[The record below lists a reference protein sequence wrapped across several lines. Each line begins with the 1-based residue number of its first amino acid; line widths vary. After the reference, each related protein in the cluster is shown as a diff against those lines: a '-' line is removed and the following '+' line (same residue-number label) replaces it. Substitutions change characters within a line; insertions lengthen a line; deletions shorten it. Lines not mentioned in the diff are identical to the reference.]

1 MENKLFSAKALC
13 RSGVIAAL
21 YVALTVSFGSL
32 SFLGGLQVRPSE
44 GLCMLP
50 LIYPEAVLALTVG
63 CFISNLFS
71 PFAVFDV
78 TLGVGA
84 TLLAAI
90 CTRLIGKAIA
100 NSKKTLPLKIV
111 LGGLFPVLFNAAI
124 VPIIVF
130 FGSAGTGEITVA
142 AYFAMAWE
150 VGLGEAIWVYAVGTP
165 LFLFCN
171 RQLAKN
177 NPFFAVTDRKCV
189 KKAGEESE
197 KPGKDG
203 TKD

>member
-124 VPIIVF
+124 VPLIVF

-150 VGLGEAIWVYAVGTP
+150 VGLGEAVWVYAVGMP
-165 LFLFCN
+165 LILFCN

>member
-124 VPIIVF
+124 VPLIVF
-130 FGSAGTGEITVA
+130 FGSAGTGEITAA

-150 VGLGEAIWVYAVGTP
+150 VGLGEAVWVYAVGTT
-165 LFLFCN
+165 LILFCN

>member
-124 VPIIVF
+124 VPLIVF

-150 VGLGEAIWVYAVGTP
+150 VGLGETVWVYAVGTP
-165 LFLFCN
+165 LILFCN

>member
-124 VPIIVF
+124 VPLIVF
-130 FGSAGTGEITVA
+130 FGSTGTGEITVA

-150 VGLGEAIWVYAVGTP
+150 VGLGEAVWVYAVGAP
-165 LFLFCN
+165 LILFCN

>member
-124 VPIIVF
+124 VPLIVF

-150 VGLGEAIWVYAVGTP
+150 VGLGEAVWVYAVGTP

>member
-150 VGLGEAIWVYAVGTP
+150 VGLGEAVWVYAVGTP

>member
-1 MENKLFSAKALC
+1 M
-13 RSGVIAAL
+13 
-21 YVALTVSFGSL
+21 
-32 SFLGGLQVRPSE
+32 
-44 GLCMLP
+44 
-50 LIYPEAVLALTVG
+50 
-63 CFISNLFS
+63 
-71 PFAVFDV
+71 
-78 TLGVGA
+78 
-84 TLLAAI
+84 
-90 CTRLIGKAIA
+90 
-100 NSKKTLPLKIV
+100 

-124 VPIIVF
+124 VPLIVF

-142 AYFAMAWE
+142 AYFAIAWE

-165 LFLFCN
+165 LILFCN

>member
-1 MENKLFSAKALC
+1 
-13 RSGVIAAL
+13 
-21 YVALTVSFGSL
+21 
-32 SFLGGLQVRPSE
+32 
-44 GLCMLP
+44 MLP

-111 LGGLFPVLFNAAI
+111 LGGLFPVLFNAVI
-124 VPIIVF
+124 VPLIVF

-165 LFLFCN
+165 LILFCN

>member
-142 AYFAMAWE
+142 TYFAMAWE

>member
-100 NSKKTLPLKIV
+100 NSKKTLPLEIV

-124 VPIIVF
+124 VPLIVF
-130 FGSAGTGEITVA
+130 FGSTGTGEITVA

-150 VGLGEAIWVYAVGTP
+150 VGLGEAIWAYAVGTP
-165 LFLFCN
+165 LILFCN

>member
-130 FGSAGTGEITVA
+130 FGSAGTGEITAA

>member
-1 MENKLFSAKALC
+1 MENKNFSAKALC

-44 GLCMLP
+44 GLCLLP
-50 LIYPEAVLALTVG
+50 LFYPEAVFALTVG

-90 CTRLIGKAIA
+90 CTRLAGKALQGC
-100 NSKKTLPLKIV
+100 KKTLPLKIV

-124 VPIIVF
+124 VPLIVF
-130 FGSAGTGEITVA
+130 LGSTGTGEITMA
-142 AYFAMAWE
+142 AYFAVAWE
-150 VGLGEAIWVYAVGTP
+150 VGLGEAIWVYAAGTP
-165 LFLFCN
+165 LILFCN
-171 RQLAKN
+171 RQRAKN
-177 NPFFAVTDRKCV
+177 NPLFATPD
-189 KKAGEESE
+189 KKATKNTANADEN
-197 KPGKDG
+197 GKNG
-203 TKD
+203 QPKD

>member
-84 TLLAAI
+84 TIACCNLHAAH
-90 CTRLIGKAIA
+90 RQGNRKFE
-100 NSKKTLPLKIV
+100 K
-111 LGGLFPVLFNAAI
+111 NAA
-124 VPIIVF
+124 
-130 FGSAGTGEITVA
+130 S
-142 AYFAMAWE
+142 
-150 VGLGEAIWVYAVGTP
+150 
-165 LFLFCN
+165 
-171 RQLAKN
+171 
-177 NPFFAVTDRKCV
+177 
-189 KKAGEESE
+189 
-197 KPGKDG
+197 
-203 TKD
+203 

>member
-1 MENKLFSAKALC
+1 MENKIFSAKALC

-32 SFLGGLQVRPSE
+32 SFFGGLQVRPSE

-50 LIYPEAVLALTVG
+50 LFYPEAVFALTVG

-90 CTRLIGKAIA
+90 CTRLIGKAIR
-100 NSKKTLPLKIV
+100 NSEKTLPLKIA

-124 VPIIVF
+124 VPLIVF
-130 FGSAGTGEITVA
+130 LGSTGAGEITVA
-142 AYFAMAWE
+142 AYFAVAWE

-165 LFLFCN
+165 LILLCN
-171 RQLAKN
+171 RQREKN
-177 NPFFAVTDRKCV
+177 NPLFASPD
-189 KKAGEESE
+189 KKPTKNPPIADEN
-197 KPGKDG
+197 GKNSQ

>member
-90 CTRLIGKAIA
+90 GTRLIGKAIA

-124 VPIIVF
+124 VPLIVF

-150 VGLGEAIWVYAVGTP
+150 VGLGEAVWVYAVGTP
-165 LFLFCN
+165 LIFFCN

>member
-100 NSKKTLPLKIV
+100 NSKKKLPLKIV

-124 VPIIVF
+124 VPLIVF

-150 VGLGEAIWVYAVGTP
+150 VGLGEAVWVYAVGTP

>member
-71 PFAVFDV
+71 PFAVFAV
-78 TLGVGA
+78 TLGVGGVF
-84 TLLAAI
+84 
-90 CTRLIGKAIA
+90 RHGVG
-100 NSKKTLPLKIV
+100 SG
-111 LGGLFPVLFNAAI
+111 LGRSRMGVRRGHAVNPFLQS
-124 VPIIVF
+124 
-130 FGSAGTGEITVA
+130 SAG
-142 AYFAMAWE
+142 
-150 VGLGEAIWVYAVGTP
+150 
-165 LFLFCN
+165 
-171 RQLAKN
+171 
-177 NPFFAVTDRKCV
+177 
-189 KKAGEESE
+189 E
-197 KPGKDG
+197 K
-203 TKD
+203 

>member
-1 MENKLFSAKALC
+1 M
-13 RSGVIAAL
+13 
-21 YVALTVSFGSL
+21 
-32 SFLGGLQVRPSE
+32 
-44 GLCMLP
+44 
-50 LIYPEAVLALTVG
+50 LALTVG

-150 VGLGEAIWVYAVGTP
+150 VGLGEAVWVYAVGTP

>member
-1 MENKLFSAKALC
+1 M
-13 RSGVIAAL
+13 

-124 VPIIVF
+124 VPLIVF

-150 VGLGEAIWVYAVGTP
+150 VGLGEAVWVYAVGTP
-165 LFLFCN
+165 LILFCN

>member
-124 VPIIVF
+124 VPLIVF
-130 FGSAGTGEITVA
+130 FGSAGTGGITVA

-150 VGLGEAIWVYAVGTP
+150 VGLGEAVWVYAVGTP
-165 LFLFCN
+165 LILFCN

-189 KKAGEESE
+189 KKADEESE

>member
-150 VGLGEAIWVYAVGTP
+150 VGLSEAVWVYAVGTP